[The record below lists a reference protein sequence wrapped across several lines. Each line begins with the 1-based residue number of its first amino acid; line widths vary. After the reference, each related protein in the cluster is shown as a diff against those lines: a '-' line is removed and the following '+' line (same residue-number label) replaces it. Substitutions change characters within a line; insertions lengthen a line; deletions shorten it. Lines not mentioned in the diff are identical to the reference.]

1 MITLNH
7 NKKQYKIIEITTAI
21 FSITSEVVDNGLC
34 FDCEGNM
41 KFFYDKKENKYY
53 EEKYCD

>member
-21 FSITSEVVDNGLC
+21 FSIASEVVDNGLC

-41 KFFYDKKENKYY
+41 KFFYDKKK
-53 EEKYCD
+53 